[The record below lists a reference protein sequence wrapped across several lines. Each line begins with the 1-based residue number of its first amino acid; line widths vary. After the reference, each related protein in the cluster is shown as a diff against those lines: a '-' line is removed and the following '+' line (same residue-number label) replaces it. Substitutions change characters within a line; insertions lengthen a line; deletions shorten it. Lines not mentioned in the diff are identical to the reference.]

1 MLLLLWLFAISVAA
15 QKSAR
20 IIRVHRIIRDWPVS
34 SKQNVLPVAGILS
47 GALVWGLIWYP
58 YRVLQETGVSGPL
71 ATLIT
76 YALAML
82 CCAFLL
88 PRAWR
93 ELRLHSQVRADWWAV
108 GLVLSAG
115 WANLGYVLAMLHGEV
130 MRVLLLFYLAPL
142 WTIVFSYWLL
152 GERLNLYGYLVMTLS
167 LSGAVVMLWV
177 PQHGLPLPQNISEW
191 IGLSAGMSFALSNV
205 VSRRAAHLTVEA
217 KSCSILLGT
226 ALLTLPF
233 LLWRGGISVQLSAMD
248 AQFWLLL
255 GLLGIALCA
264 TSFAVQYGVTHLLSN
279 RAMLLFLFELVIA
292 AISSYFLANEAMQL
306 RDWLG
311 ALLIVS
317 ASLLS
322 GKLHVEAQTESEHS
336 AP

>member
-1 MLLLLWLFAISVAA
+1 MT
-15 QKSAR
+15 
-20 IIRVHRIIRDWPVS
+20 
-34 SKQNVLPVAGILS
+34 SKQNVLPIAGILS

-58 YRVLQETGVSGPL
+58 YRALQETGLTGPL

-82 CCAFLL
+82 CGAFML
-88 PRAWR
+88 PRVWR
-93 ELRLHSQVRADWWAV
+93 ELSNAGWWAV
-108 GLVLSAG
+108 GLLLSAG
-115 WANLGYVLAMLHGEV
+115 WSNLGYVLAMLHGEV

-142 WTIVFSYWLL
+142 WTIIFSYWLL
-152 GERLNLYGYLVMTLS
+152 GERLNRYGYLVMALS
-167 LSGAVVMLWV
+167 CSGAAIMLWET
-177 PQHGLPLPQNISEW
+177 QRGLPLPQNVSEW

-205 VSRRAAHLTVEA
+205 VSRRAAHLNVEA
-217 KSCSILLGT
+217 KSYSVLLGT
-226 ALLTLPF
+226 ALLTAPMLWWQGGVTAQ
-233 LLWRGGISVQLSAMD
+233 LLRMD
-248 AQFWLLL
+248 AQTWLIL
-255 GLLGIALCA
+255 GLLGIVLCA

-322 GKLHVEAQTESEHS
+322 GKLYAVSKT
-336 AP
+336 